1 MKYNYCVKLM
11 LLPIL
16 SSTAFSMQQ
25 PDLQSIDMNRERD
38 FLLVKSEIVNRL
50 GAEYVSDTFRFTQS
64 DLNME
69 VRRAE
74 YLYNQQKMYN
84 PYQYPTIG
92 QLFYKKSD
100 LFSYARKKIDDH
112 NYWIMYANQ
121 FMNQYNMSEYN
132 SYPNFGEVSFA
143 QRFKEFLDSEYVE
156 LRKWRD
162 VDVEVHRN
170 PEAYLLHGPLHP
182 HKVTGVDQLHA
193 AGINGDGAKVIVWDC
208 GFVDNCHVKFTI
220 KDEQVKHPE
229 EGDEV
234 DRNDQHGTHVAG
246 TIGADAASGDYKGVA
261 FGAEVLPVEFQ
272 GVDELIDRIRGS
284 DAKIISASFHYLV
297 RKADMRDFDK
307 LLDELEKNDRILVM
321 ASGND
326 SKYVSEDLNPDF
338 LTYWNKGLW
347 FGTHGAWVLSK
358 NKALANRV
366 LFVGSLKEDGQTVS
380 RFSNL
385 PGAMHQ
391 NFVFAPGE
399 NVMATVERDT
409 FDKMSGTSM
418 ATPHVSG
425 ILSLM
430 NKYYP
435 QLTAL
440 ELKDCLI
447 KSCDRFWE
455 DNNHG
460 VAFKSELFGQ
470 GRVNAVAA
478 FAEAD
483 NMVKSKAAK
492 GNGVVQLMGM
502 VTAA

>member
-1 MKYNYCVKLM
+1 MKYNYLIKL
-11 LLPIL
+11 LFLPIL
-16 SSTAFSMQQ
+16 TSAAFALQPPDFQSM
-25 PDLQSIDMNRERD
+25 DMNRERD

-50 GAEYVSDTFRFTQS
+50 GAEYYDDTFHFDQS
-64 DLNME
+64 DLNIE

-100 LFSYARKKIDDH
+100 LFNYVRKKLDDH
-112 NYWIMYANQ
+112 NYWIMYASQ
-121 FMNQYNMSEYN
+121 FMNQFNVDEYD
-132 SYPNFGEVSFA
+132 SYPNFSETKFS
-143 QRFKEFLDSEYVE
+143 QRFREFIDSEHIE
-156 LRKWRD
+156 LQKWKD
-162 VDVEVHRN
+162 IDAEMHSN
-170 PEAYLLHGPLHP
+170 PQAYLLHGPLHP
-182 HKVTGVDQLHA
+182 HHVTGVDQLHA

-220 KDEQVKHPE
+220 KDEHVKTPE
-229 EGDEV
+229 EGDDV

-246 TIGADAASGDYKGVA
+246 TIAADEVSGDYKGVA
-261 FGAEVLPVEFQ
+261 FGADVLPVEFQ
-272 GVDELIDRIRGS
+272 GVDELIERIQDS

-297 RKADMRDFDK
+297 RKSQMRDFDK
-307 LLDELEKNDRILVM
+307 LLDELEKHDRILVM

-326 SKYVSEDLNPDF
+326 SKYVSDDLNPDF

-347 FGTHGAWVLSK
+347 FGTHGAWILSK
-358 NKALANRV
+358 NKALANRI
-366 LFVGSLKEDGQTVS
+366 LLVGSLKEDGQTVS

-385 PGAMHQ
+385 PGSMHQ

-425 ILSLM
+425 ILTLM

-435 QLTAL
+435 QLSAI

-447 KSCDRFWE
+447 RSCDKFWE
-455 DNNHG
+455 DNTHG
-460 VAFKSELFGQ
+460 VSFKPELFGQ

-478 FAEAD
+478 FAEAE
-483 NMVKSKAAK
+483 KLIKIKAAQES
-492 GNGVVQLMGM
+492 GVTKLVDMM
-502 VTAA
+502 DVA

>member
-1 MKYNYCVKLM
+1 MKYNYLVKVL

-16 SSTAFSMQQ
+16 ASTAFSLQ
-25 PDLQSIDMNRERD
+25 PPDFQTIDMNRERD

-50 GAEYVSDTFRFTQS
+50 GAEYYTDTFHFSQS
-64 DLNME
+64 DLNIE

-100 LFSYARKKIDDH
+100 LFNYTRNKLDDH

-121 FMNQYNMSEYN
+121 FMNRFDLSDYS
-132 SYPNFGEVSFA
+132 SYPNFGEINFSE
-143 QRFKEFLDSEYVE
+143 RFQQFIDSEYAE
-156 LRKWRD
+156 LQKWRD
-162 VDVEVHRN
+162 IDVEIHRN
-170 PEAYLLHGPLHP
+170 PDAYLLQGPLHP
-182 HKVTGVDQLHA
+182 HKVTGVDQLHT
-193 AGINGDGAKVIVWDC
+193 AGVDGAGAKVIVWDC

-220 KDEQVKHPE
+220 KDSHVKHPE
-229 EGDEV
+229 DGDDF

-246 TIGADAASGDYKGVA
+246 TIAADEASGDYKGVA

-272 GVDELIDRIRGS
+272 GVDELINRIRES

-297 RKADMRDFDK
+297 RKTDMRDFDK
-307 LLDELEKNDRILVM
+307 LLDELEKHDRILVM

-326 SKYVSEDLNPDF
+326 SKYVSDDLNPDF

-347 FGTHGAWVLSK
+347 FGTHGAWILSK
-358 NKALANRV
+358 NKDLANRV
-366 LFVGSLKEDGQTVS
+366 LLVGSLKEDGQTVS

-385 PGAMHQ
+385 PGEMHQ

-399 NVMATVERDT
+399 NVMATVEKDT
-409 FDKMSGTSM
+409 FDAMSGTSM

-435 QLTAL
+435 QLSAL

-447 KSCDRFWE
+447 RSCDKFWE

-460 VAFKSELFGQ
+460 VFFKPELFGQ

-478 FAEAD
+478 FSEAEKL
-483 NMVKSKAAK
+483 VKVKAAR
-492 GNGVVQLMGM
+492 GNGVSQLMDIVEG
-502 VTAA
+502 A